1 MEQNEILSAWKEL
14 NEKINTNSL
23 VNKDVLK
30 NILENRR
37 KTALQ
42 KLIIADRTGMI
53 FFFLLTIGIGSYLFL
68 ESNQFIVLNIQAVAL
83 LLISA
88 MMNAI
93 SYFKLMKVSF
103 DDAILVLY
111 RKIASYK
118 KVTLWN
124 YLISYILVTIFI
136 VSFLYSYPWARA
148 IKISL
153 ILIISACV
161 AIDCFLYH
169 WTSTKLTSM
178 IETTKELKEL
188 NELE

>member
-136 VSFLYSYPWARA
+136 ISFLYSFPWARA

-153 ILIISACV
+153 ILIMPVCV
-161 AIDCFLYH
+161 VIDCFLYH